1 VSKDDDLRVCK
12 LLHAR
17 AEEARARADH
27 LDDVVAKAQMIDRA
41 DNYDLMAER
50 FVGPHASMV
59 DCSSSDRDRSVDCC
73 QVHGQGCP

>member
-1 VSKDDDLRVCK
+1 MSKDDDLRVSNYW
-12 LLHAR
+12 HAQ

-59 DCSSSDRDRSVDCC
+59 DWSSSDRDRSVDCC
-73 QVHGQGCP
+73 QVHGQGCA

>member
-12 LLHAR
+12 LLHAQ

-27 LDDVVAKAQMIDRA
+27 LDDVVAEAQMIDRA

>member
-1 VSKDDDLRVCK
+1 VSKDDDLRVFK
-12 LLHAR
+12 LLHAQ

>member
-1 VSKDDDLRVCK
+1 MSKDDDLRVCK
-12 LLHAR
+12 LLHAQ

-27 LDDVVAKAQMIDRA
+27 LDDVVAKAQVIDRA

-73 QVHGQGCP
+73 QVHGEGCP